1 MQMLSHPSAY
11 DESAE
16 EKQADEVMQI
26 STNTT
31 AGDVFDR
38 LSRHMRLVFFQ
49 HLLACG
55 ECNTGKI
62 LEILANTVMQSCS
75 VETTQT
81 TQAGA
86 TEMRLCRSRHMT
98 PKALERAAVQKE
110 SNRRMIAGMVIPV
123 PPDDE
128 HRWQE
133 EAASDA
139 RAKIEEALHNIE
151 AVGMELCHV
160 RRAHDI
166 MSDRTRPDSMLSV
179 QRLAK
184 HAAQAQELL
193 NELLNSG
200 SLLEPKD
207 AKLAE
212 RTVRDIVM
220 LCCRAQ
226 AGIKDRKDFLT
237 RAAQAY
243 GVPQLSLNV
252 TAQLM
257 LSYSKNDKN
266 KQCGFASNN
275 AYTNNRNGPRPGRN
289 REFDDTY
296 LANTS
301 GSVCTAAVSMSVEK
315 TINQDHQQGKDEHK
329 SEFGEAMSAN
339 QEASCQ
345 ANDEWNPNA
354 NYATSGQL
362 HLADQISDIQC
373 PDAESMHPQQ
383 LAAFHLQAQHWHME
397 QSEWY
402 ANEYQK
408 RIEERVL
415 TFWVVESKTMPDT
428 PACYATPSVLS

>member
-1 MQMLSHPSAY
+1 MLSHPSAY

-26 STNTT
+26 STNT

-212 RTVRDIVM
+212 HTVRDIVM

-301 GSVCTAAVSMSVEK
+301 GSVCTAAV
-315 TINQDHQQGKDEHK
+315 
-329 SEFGEAMSAN
+329 
-339 QEASCQ
+339 
-345 ANDEWNPNA
+345 
-354 NYATSGQL
+354 

-402 ANEYQK
+402 ANEVQK
-408 RIEERVL
+408 RIEEHVL

-428 PACYATPSVLS
+428 PAYYAPPSVLL